1 VSRDLFPSLYQRSIF
16 NQPDLRASPW
26 WTLSETGYL
35 PHLQPIIDNFAN
47 ITSEVIPA
55 LLGGA
60 QTPPRVFPLYSQGK
74 KNAENC
80 RKVSLTCSLLERVPE
95 ATSCRHGET
104 KFLVVPPNSHVPPH
118 TGQTNTRLV
127 VVMGL
132 NLGEGELVIRLGEE
146 KRVLKEGQT
155 LVFDDSFEQELWFHS
170 PRPGLVL
177 SMDVWHP
184 DLPPDTRKKLHPIH

>member
-1 VSRDLFPSLYQRSIF
+1 MSCDFTLNPFP
-16 NQPDLRASPW
+16 
-26 WTLSETGYL
+26 
-35 PHLQPIIDNFAN
+35 
-47 ITSEVIPA
+47 TSEVIPA

-80 RKVSLTCSLLERVPE
+80 QKVSLTCSLLERVPE

-146 KRVLKEGQT
+146 KRSAAHFWIRKTSIDLSPISLYIT
-155 LVFDDSFEQELWFHS
+155 LNFLLLPTYLLLYTKTLSLQSSFS
-170 PRPGLVL
+170 L
-177 SMDVWHP
+177 S
-184 DLPPDTRKKLHPIH
+184 LFL

>member
-1 VSRDLFPSLYQRSIF
+1 MMSCDFTLNPFP
-16 NQPDLRASPW
+16 
-26 WTLSETGYL
+26 
-35 PHLQPIIDNFAN
+35 
-47 ITSEVIPA
+47 TSEVIPA

-127 VVMGL
+127 VLMGL

-146 KRVLKEGQT
+146 KRSAAHFWIRKTSIDLAPSLSLYITPNFLLLPTYLLLPKFC
-155 LVFDDSFEQELWFHS
+155 LF
-170 PRPGLVL
+170 RPVL
-177 SMDVWHP
+177 S
-184 DLPPDTRKKLHPIH
+184 LSLFLYIIGC

>member
-1 VSRDLFPSLYQRSIF
+1 MMTFTLNPFP
-16 NQPDLRASPW
+16 
-26 WTLSETGYL
+26 
-35 PHLQPIIDNFAN
+35 
-47 ITSEVIPA
+47 TSEVIPA

-74 KNAENC
+74 RNAENC
-80 RKVSLTCSLLERVPE
+80 RKVPFTCSLVEKIPE

-132 NLGEGELVIRLGEE
+132 NLGEGQLEIRLGEE
-146 KRVLKEGQT
+146 KRSVVSSFVPLNSLQSFVFPQT
-155 LVFDDSFEQELWFHS
+155 LAFLFNSVCPLSFCSKLCLSYKWRVHS
-170 PRPGLVL
+170 
-177 SMDVWHP
+177 
-184 DLPPDTRKKLHPIH
+184 I